1 LYSTNA
7 WLSSLSAETKA
18 SSEFQQSPECA
29 LYVLLTNYFPS
40 VADVQFH
47 EMATDGLRW
56 HISAT
61 VLTNVS
67 DAISIE
73 KVGMTLIY
81 TNGQYRP
88 SEILDFSSPLAYA
101 LQLHPC
107 RQGLF
112 GDYFPQIITNGMA
125 QVDLTNFGSNS
136 LSIFIALGTNQ
147 YRTIDRVLEESPH
160 FARLV
165 QFAANNDVTNFSNQM
180 FATNAYPDEPL
191 VLSAV
196 SNLMVAYQHPES
208 IRLLGEIGSQEVIES
223 FVMPL
228 SGHFG
233 DMPDVLFFVK
243 TNSEWRIVPYPYPL
257 ASEASTSTNAVS
269 LSQVALQ
276 TRNRFLVASYTRLA
290 VVEALRS
297 TRPFVGFSEA
307 GSVVSDDCDRN
318 VSIPVTLSWAPQ
330 SAFTSSVSVV
340 GGTATEGVDYLL
352 SSTNMVFSPSNLVN
366 NVSASIVAN
375 CVTGGDKTVILQ
387 LSAPVDSCRVG
398 DDHSH
403 VITIQHYAT
412 PPSVSFRE
420 RQTDVSAA
428 VGDVAIPV
436 DMTWPAIT
444 NVWVR
449 WEDTLGGSATSGVD
463 YVALPTNEGERV
475 LMFAPGVVTTNLTV
489 SIVNNPSD
497 EREIKTIVLK
507 ISSVDNATVGEVF
520 LHGIVITPVSTNA
533 QVCFESSSISV
544 QDNFGAFNVS
554 AFLSKPLPVDCG
566 VDCLVSSD
574 STATSGTDYV
584 LSTNK
589 FVFLAGSTNAFVTV
603 DVVGNR
609 GKNIVKT
616 LNMYFRNTFPS
627 GQLFLGSTT
636 NCNITIVGTH

>member
-1 LYSTNA
+1 
-7 WLSSLSAETKA
+7 
-18 SSEFQQSPECA
+18 
-29 LYVLLTNYFPS
+29 
-40 VADVQFH
+40 
-47 EMATDGLRW
+47 
-56 HISAT
+56 
-61 VLTNVS
+61 
-67 DAISIE
+67 
-73 KVGMTLIY
+73 
-81 TNGQYRP
+81 
-88 SEILDFSSPLAYA
+88 
-101 LQLHPC
+101 
-107 RQGLF
+107 
-112 GDYFPQIITNGMA
+112 
-125 QVDLTNFGSNS
+125 
-136 LSIFIALGTNQ
+136 
-147 YRTIDRVLEESPH
+147 
-160 FARLV
+160 
-165 QFAANNDVTNFSNQM
+165 
-180 FATNAYPDEPL
+180 
-191 VLSAV
+191 
-196 SNLMVAYQHPES
+196 
-208 IRLLGEIGSQEVIES
+208 
-223 FVMPL
+223 
-228 SGHFG
+228 
-233 DMPDVLFFVK
+233 
-243 TNSEWRIVPYPYPL
+243 
-257 ASEASTSTNAVS
+257 
-269 LSQVALQ
+269 
-276 TRNRFLVASYTRLA
+276 
-290 VVEALRS
+290 
-297 TRPFVGFSEA
+297 
-307 GSVVSDDCDRN
+307 
-318 VSIPVTLSWAPQ
+318 
-330 SAFTSSVSVV
+330 
-340 GGTATEGVDYLL
+340 
-352 SSTNMVFSPSNLVN
+352 
-366 NVSASIVAN
+366 
-375 CVTGGDKTVILQ
+375 
-387 LSAPVDSCRVG
+387 
-398 DDHSH
+398 
-403 VITIQHYAT
+403 
-412 PPSVSFRE
+412 VSFRE